1 MWCPFL
7 WCSRTFLRR
16 GATVYRSPLVT
27 PTMAGIS
34 RPEGSQ
40 MTARAPVRTTACR
53 YAGQS
58 KNATTPNSSS
68 VILPP
73 SVAIWTY
80 PSCCDRTRPAATRGS
95 GVIPHIGSWCPH
107 FGLAPTRPPGHAATD
122 EGRRPGPGAR
132 RPRGIGQ
139 VPEQAASHDQSG
151 HDQRGG
157 HQDQHDQNAREITA
171 VPAGEQTADSSVIRT
186 RGRAARAQPL
196 TGSPGI
202 SSCLPPGRR
211 NRTHRG
217 HSAAANW
224 PGPAQRP
231 PRRPLPDPGYRRHQ
245 PWSVVPADFDAGD
258 DEALE

>member
-1 MWCPFL
+1 
-7 WCSRTFLRR
+7 
-16 GATVYRSPLVT
+16 
-27 PTMAGIS
+27 MA
-34 RPEGSQ
+34 
-40 MTARAPVRTTACR
+40 
-53 YAGQS
+53 AGV
-58 KNATTPNSSS
+58 P
-68 VILPP
+68 ILA
-73 SVAIWTY
+73 S
-80 PSCCDRTRPAATRGS
+80 
-95 GVIPHIGSWCPH
+95 
-107 FGLAPTRPPGHAATD
+107 
-122 EGRRPGPGAR
+122 RRPGHRGMQPPMRAAGRVQELAAR
-132 RPRGIGQ
+132 AGSGRCLNKQ
-139 VPEQAASHDQSG
+139 QATINPDTISVA
-151 HDQRGG
+151 G

-202 SSCLPPGRR
+202 SSSLPPGRR
-211 NRTHRG
+211 NRTRRG